1 MTWVNRLLVVAGLFI
16 TGVMVYLMVSGIKT
30 RKPRMI
36 KWSAVESPQV
46 AGQKVGR
53 FFYPILK
60 KSQKISIAGQGSFS
74 SEFFEGF
81 LGKSGADLLIQVIE
95 LNTERCTQDCP
106 TGQETN
112 CECKLALWRFNKK
125 TRDRSK
131 QWIHMVRTEESKAA
145 LFIVQP
151 ETQI

>member
-1 MTWVNRLLVVAGLFI
+1 M
-16 TGVMVYLMVSGIKT
+16 YLMVSGIKT

-81 LGKSGADLLIQVIE
+81 KASAEKISPTTKVFSNDLGKSGADLLIQVIE

-131 QWIHMVRTEESKAA
+131 QWIHIVRTEESKAA
-145 LFIVQP
+145 LFIVHP
-151 ETQI
+151 ETHI